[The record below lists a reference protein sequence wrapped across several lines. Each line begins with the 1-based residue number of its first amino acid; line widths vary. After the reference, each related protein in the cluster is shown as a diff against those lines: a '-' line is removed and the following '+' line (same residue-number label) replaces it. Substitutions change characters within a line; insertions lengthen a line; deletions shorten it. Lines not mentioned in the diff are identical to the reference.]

1 MERKTAS
8 CRFVDITVPQ
18 VRARCAFAFV
28 LRFHFDKA
36 VGCAEFGILLIAKE
50 TESVLGKDRI
60 LDRAICRTKRSEA
73 VLLLHVLRNLEAAHC
88 LNLPLRRSGPDRV
101 RSPDHVVS
109 AKPLDQRP

>member
-1 MERKTAS
+1 MSAVTGIGRCCVARRLPSS
-8 CRFVDITVPQ
+8 CHGEEDGFMPVCGHTVPQ

-73 VLLLHVLRNLEAAHC
+73 VLLLHVLRNLE
-88 LNLPLRRSGPDRV
+88 
-101 RSPDHVVS
+101 
-109 AKPLDQRP
+109 